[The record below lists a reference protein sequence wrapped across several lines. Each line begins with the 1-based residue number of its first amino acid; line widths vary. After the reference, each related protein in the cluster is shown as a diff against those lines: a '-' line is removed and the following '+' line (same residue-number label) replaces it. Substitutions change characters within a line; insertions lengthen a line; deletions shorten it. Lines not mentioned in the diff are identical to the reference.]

1 MNYTIRNLVVATTLM
16 LIGILAVTSFIR
28 SERQQLSRDKQE
40 IQVLVAAKDIPAG
53 TPAKD
58 LEAGGFL
65 ETMSVVREAAPPNPI
80 GKITD
85 LKPGD
90 VVNDTVYAGRML
102 DYNTFNKMA
111 GLKPTS
117 QIKGNERLF
126 TLPIL
131 AANDVAGL
139 IRPGDHVD
147 LATTM
152 SANGSFKHVILARDV
167 EVIETPESLRP
178 EGLEGETAAPEAK
191 GDSKLYVFRAT
202 DSEAQN
208 IQFGLSAADGHQIFM
223 WLRPANGDTNTKLD
237 PLVGP
242 NIPEMVA
249 PNIKGTPGADTYGP
263 DPSVR

>member
-1 MNYTIRNLVVATTLM
+1 MNYTIRNLVVAATLM
-16 LIGILAVTSFIR
+16 LVGILAITSFIR
-28 SERQQLSRDKQE
+28 GERQQLSRDKQE

-58 LEAGGFL
+58 LEQGGYVDTIDVIQ
-65 ETMSVVREAAPPNPI
+65 EDAPPNPVSSLA
-80 GKITD
+80 D
-85 LKPGD
+85 LKAGD
-90 VVNDTVYAGRML
+90 VVNETIYQGRII
-102 DYNTFNKMA
+102 DFPAFNKTA

-152 SANGSFKHVILARDV
+152 SSNGSFKHVILARDV
-167 EVIETPESLRP
+167 EVIETPQSLLP
-178 EGLEGETAAPEAK
+178 EGSEGEAAAPEAK
-191 GDSKLYVFRAT
+191 GDTKLYVFRAT
-202 DSEAQN
+202 DAEAQN
-208 IQFGLSAADGHQIFM
+208 IQFGLSASDSNQIFM
-223 WLRPANGDTNTKLD
+223 WLRPANGDTDSKLD

-242 NIPEMVA
+242 NIPELQQ
-249 PNIKGTPGADTYGP
+249 PTIKGAPGSDTYGP
-263 DPSVR
+263 DPTVR